1 LVLDEADRMMHMGM
15 EQYIRA
21 VVERFGM
28 PTKDNRQTLM
38 FSATFPPDCQ
48 KMAGDYL
55 YEHVF
60 IAVGVVG
67 GAACTVE
74 QKLLQVAPDHKF
86 EKLEELLNEWLDNR
100 QESQRML
107 VFTNSKL
114 KAKGLDEQLYDRK
127 VDTGAL
133 HGDLTQVEREAN
145 LQKFR
150 DGDIDV
156 LIATD
161 LASRGLDIS
170 GISHVINYDLP
181 HEVEVYVQRIGRTGR
196 IGHRGCATSFIAVDE
211 SGNFHDR
218 AEVLQALPGVMKDAA
233 SGCVNEVPEWL
244 TSEIESLQNDQ
255 WYKDKGWSA
264 TVEDARDGGGQNGWS
279 NWRK

>member
-1 LVLDEADRMMHMGM
+1 MMQMGM

-21 VVERFGM
+21 VVEKFGM
-28 PTKDNRQTLM
+28 PTKDHRQTLM
-38 FSATFPPDCQ
+38 FSATFPADIQ
-48 KMAGDYL
+48 KIASDYL

-74 QKLLQVAPDHKF
+74 QKLLQVAPDNKF
-86 EKLEELLNEWLDNR
+86 QKLEEMLNEWLDSR
-100 QESQRML
+100 EASQRML

-181 HEVEVYVQRIGRTGR
+181 YEAEVYVQRIGRTGR
-196 IGHRGCATSFIAVDE
+196 IGHRGHATSFIAVDKN
-211 SGNFHDR
+211 GKWHDS
-218 AEVLQALPGVMKDAA
+218 ETTLQALPAIMQDSAA
-233 SGCVNEVPEWL
+233 GCDNEIPEWFAEYVEKL
-244 TSEIESLQNDQ
+244 KQGSWAQDSGWFNGGDK
-255 WYKDKGWSA
+255 KDVRGEQEGW
-264 TVEDARDGGGQNGWS
+264 QKW
-279 NWRK
+279 